1 MKFTKVRDWSTFQNF
16 RVEIAT
22 GGEAVITVTEANHI
36 HFDANHHSMNG
47 RPGDRCWI
55 VCRGIDYGASLHFAR
70 LDGEWTVMD
79 RPYVSRLSTS
89 KDASDPAIKW
99 IVAAAQAIIA
109 EFVAQHPETIRRQ
122 AAAPLAAQLPRLRSA
137 ASASKRGYA
146 GTIRSLP
153 TPPSRP
159 RWLPIRLITS
169 RVCDSVDKYTFP
181 L

>member
-16 RVEIAT
+16 RVEIET
-22 GGEAVITVTEANHI
+22 GGEAVLAVTDANHI

-70 LDGEWTVMD
+70 VDGEWTVMA

-99 IVAAAQAIIA
+99 IVATAQAIIA
-109 EFVAQHPETIRRQ
+109 DFVAQHPEAMVIAQRAHVAGELESTEAKLESARKDV
-122 AAAPLAAQLPRLRSA
+122 AALEARLAELR
-137 ASASKRGYA
+137 AS
-146 GTIRSLP
+146 L
-153 TPPSRP
+153 
-159 RWLPIRLITS
+159 
-169 RVCDSVDKYTFP
+169 VE
-181 L
+181 